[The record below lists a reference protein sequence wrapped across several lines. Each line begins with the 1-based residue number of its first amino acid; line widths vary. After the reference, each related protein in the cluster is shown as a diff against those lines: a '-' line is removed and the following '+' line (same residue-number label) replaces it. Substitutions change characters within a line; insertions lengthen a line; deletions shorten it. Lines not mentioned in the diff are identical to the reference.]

1 MKIVNKDKMFTLI
14 SVDKKIDSEG
24 AVKLEL
30 NGNPFLP
37 RDFNSKEYCKYQL
50 IIYGIIEQNKFIK
63 KISEYV
69 GGFIDI
75 EELENKKL
83 DFWSDAYQIG
93 VFEFEK
99 YEEVVKPFEEN
110 DWIKEHKS
118 LIDYFYKQ
126 SDLQTEDNV
135 RWRKFI
141 DNLEFFLKKESGN
154 SEMKNEFLEGKT
166 ESINA
171 NKKAV
176 ALTKRIFNLIEQY
189 KAEENENGS

>member
-1 MKIVNKDKMFTLI
+1 MKIVNEDIMFTLN
-14 SVDKKIDSEG
+14 SVDKKLELEN

-37 RDFNSKEYCKYQL
+37 RDFNGKEYSQYQL
-50 IIYGIIEQNKFIK
+50 IIYGLKNQNDFIK

-69 GGFIDI
+69 GELIDV

-93 VFEFEK
+93 EFEFEK
-99 YEEVVKPFEEN
+99 YEEIVKPFEKE
-110 DWIKEHKS
+110 DWVNEHKS
-118 LIDYFYKQ
+118 LVDYFYKQ
-126 SDLQTEDNV
+126 SDLQTKNTV

-141 DNLEFFLKKESGN
+141 DNLEFFLKQESKK
-154 SEMKNEFLEGKT
+154 SEMKNEFLKDSQ

-176 ALTKRIFNLIEQY
+176 ELSNRILNLIEQY
-189 KAEENENGS
+189 KTEENGS